1 MLGKMS
7 LILLGALIALAMLIT
22 TPRARAD
29 QANEASQL
37 VLSEPVQIPGNTILP
52 AGTYW
57 FTIPNESSLNKDL
70 VRIYNADRTV
80 VIATLATVPAMRSET
95 TPKTDLV
102 FAEQSQARPLALLKW
117 FYPDDTT
124 GHEFVYSPQQESG
137 LTGDQTIDVLAK
149 TAS

>member
-7 LILLGALIALAMLIT
+7 LILLGALMALAMLIT
-22 TPRARAD
+22 TPLARAD

-37 VLSEPVQIPGNTILP
+37 VLSAPVQIPGNTVLP

-57 FTIPNESSLNKDL
+57 FTVPNESSLNKDL

-102 FAEQSQARPLALLKW
+102 FAEQSQGRPLALLKW

-124 GHEFVYSPQQESG
+124 GHEFVYSPQRESG